1 MRVFFVIAT
10 ILFVIIMADKLLS
23 KSKVLGTILTVVLV
37 IIGLIL
43 IVQICTNQITG
54 VFYIILGLI
63 LGYLGILLFR
73 LLANW

>member
-10 ILFVIIMADKLLS
+10 TLFVIIMADKLLS

>member
-37 IIGLIL
+37 L
-43 IVQICTNQITG
+43 
-54 VFYIILGLI
+54 LGLI

>member
-23 KSKVLGTILTVVLV
+23 KSKFFGTILTVVLV

-63 LGYLGILLFR
+63 LGYLGILLFQ

>member
-23 KSKVLGTILTVVLV
+23 KSKFFGTILTVVLAV
-37 IIGLIL
+37 VGLIL
-43 IVQICTNQITG
+43 IIQICTNQITS
-54 VFYIILGLI
+54 VFYIILGVI

-73 LLANW
+73 ILASW

>member
-37 IIGLIL
+37 LLGLIL
-43 IVQICTNQITG
+43 IIQICTNQITG